1 MKNLVLASKSPRRK
15 EILEMLAWKFR
26 VDSEET
32 KEEFIEGQSI
42 EENMQRIALEK
53 AKAVQKRHSEDII
66 LACDT
71 VVVVEGK
78 VLGKPR
84 DEEEAK
90 AMLRKLSGKSS
101 EVYSAVALVDVAE
114 GREKT
119 FVEKT
124 KIYFYPLTEEEIEDY
139 VATGEAMDKAGAYA
153 IQGKAS
159 LFIERIEGDYW
170 NVVGL
175 PISKVYRAL
184 EKWKWKA
191 C

>member
-184 EKWKWKA
+184 EEWKWKA